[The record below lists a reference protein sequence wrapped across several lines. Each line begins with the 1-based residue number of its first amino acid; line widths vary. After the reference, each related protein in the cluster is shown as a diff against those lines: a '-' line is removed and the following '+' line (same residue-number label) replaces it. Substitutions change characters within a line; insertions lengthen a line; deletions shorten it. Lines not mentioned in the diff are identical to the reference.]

1 MNAYFLKWNLKIHD
15 TAKKI
20 GDRWLKNKWNVDKCK
35 EKKKRPYS
43 RDTTEVIKP
52 KRVENDEKLE

>member
-35 EKKKRPYS
+35 EKKK
-43 RDTTEVIKP
+43 VKGHI
-52 KRVENDEKLE
+52 LEIQQR